1 MSNHSDARMPPT
13 AVTRWLSRR
22 SEIVFA
28 LYAMFASF
36 ATYASMY
43 AFRKPFTAATFI
55 GPEVFGID
63 YKTALIIAQVIGY
76 MLSKFIGIKV
86 VSEMSP
92 AKRAQSIIGLVLV
105 AELSLV
111 AFWRVP
117 APWNVFFMFLNGL
130 PLGMIWGLVFGYLEG
145 RRLTEV
151 LAAGLSASFIVSS
164 GFVKSVG
171 KSLLVSCQVPEHAM
185 PAVTGAL
192 FFGPLIFFVWLL
204 NQLPPPTVRDE
215 SERTRRIPMR
225 KDERRTFLVTF
236 AAGIALLTLVYMGL
250 TAYRDLRDSFA
261 AEIWAEVG
269 YGNQPL
275 IFTSTEIPV
284 AIIVLVLLGSLMAIR
299 DNRRAL
305 MANHLVIGVGFL
317 LLGGATAAFDAG
329 WIGPVVWSIAAGT
342 GLYMGYV
349 PFNCILF
356 DRLIAAYKHEAN
368 AGFLIYVADAF
379 GYLASVGVLLVKNFL
394 VVRISWVTFFIDS
407 GYAVA
412 VVGIALTIISAVYFG
427 RSLGGGAHDPIAIP
441 AMEQA

>member
-1 MSNHSDARMPPT
+1 MPPSP
-13 AVTRWLSRR
+13 VSRWLSRQ
-22 SEIVFA
+22 SGLVFA

-43 AFRKPFTAATFI
+43 AFRKPFTATSFV
-55 GPEVFGID
+55 GPDVFGID

-86 VSEMSP
+86 VSEIP
-92 AKRAQSIIGLVLV
+92 FAKRAPSIIGLVLI
-105 AELSLV
+105 AEISLV
-111 AFWRVP
+111 AFWHVP
-117 APWNVFFMFLNGL
+117 APWNVVFMFINGL

-164 GFVKSVG
+164 GFVKSIG
-171 KSLLVSCQVPEHAM
+171 KTLMTSCQVPESAM

-192 FFGPLIFFVWLL
+192 FFGPLVLFVLLL
-204 NQLPPPTVRDE
+204 NQLPPPTPRDE
-215 SERTRRIPMR
+215 RERTRRIPMR

-236 AAGIALLTLVYMGL
+236 ATGITLLTLVYMGL

-269 YGNQPL
+269 YGNQPM

-284 AIIVLVLLGSLMAIR
+284 AIIVLVLLASLMAIR

-305 MANHLVIGVGFL
+305 MANHLVIGAGFL

-329 WIGPVVWSIAAGT
+329 LIGPILWSIAAGI

-394 VVRISWVTFFIDS
+394 IVRISWVDFFVDS
-407 GYAVA
+407 GYVVAVA
-412 VVGIALTIISAVYFG
+412 GVILTVLSALYFG
-427 RSLGGGAHDPIAIP
+427 RSLGGEASDPIAIA

>member
-1 MSNHSDARMPPT
+1 
-13 AVTRWLSRR
+13 
-22 SEIVFA
+22 
-28 LYAMFASF
+28 MFASF

-43 AFRKPFTAATFI
+43 AFRKPFTAAAFI
-55 GPEVFGID
+55 GPDIAGID

-76 MLSKFIGIKV
+76 MISKFIGIKIV
-86 VSEMSP
+86 AEMPP
-92 AKRAQSIIGLVLV
+92 ARRAQSIIGLVLI
-105 AELSLV
+105 AELSLM

-117 APWNVFFMFLNGL
+117 APWNVVFMFINGL

-171 KSLLVSCQVPEHAM
+171 KSLMTSCQVPESAM
-185 PAVTGAL
+185 PAVTGAI
-192 FFGPLIFFVWLL
+192 FFGPLVLFVWLL
-204 NQLPPPTVRDE
+204 NQLPPPTAADE
-215 SERTRRIPMR
+215 RERTKRIPMR
-225 KDERRTFLVTF
+225 KDERRAFLMTF
-236 AAGIALLTLVYMGL
+236 ATGIALLTLVYMGL

-261 AEIWAEVG
+261 AEIWTEVG
-269 YGNQPL
+269 YGNQPM
-275 IFTSTEIPV
+275 IFTATEIPV
-284 AIIVLVLLGSLMAIR
+284 AVIVLVLLGSLMAIR

-305 MANHLVIGVGFL
+305 MANHLVIAAGFA
-317 LLGGATAAFDAG
+317 LLGGATAAFDSG
-329 WIGPVVWSIAAGT
+329 LIGPVVWSIAAGT

-356 DRLIAAYKHEAN
+356 DRLIAAYKREAN

-394 VVRISWVTFFIDS
+394 AVRISWVTFFVDS

-412 VVGIALTIISAVYFG
+412 VFGLLLTVISALYFG
-427 RSLGGGAHDPIAIP
+427 RSLGNEEGDAAAIP
-441 AMEQA
+441 AMENV

>member
-1 MSNHSDARMPPT
+1 MPST
-13 AVTRWLSRR
+13 LVQRWLSRR
-22 SEIVFA
+22 SGLVFA
-28 LYAMFASF
+28 MYAVFASF

-55 GPEVFGID
+55 GPDIFGID
-63 YKTALIIAQVIGY
+63 YKTAMIIAQVIGY
-76 MLSKFIGIKV
+76 MISKFIGIKIIA
-86 VSEMSP
+86 EMPP
-92 AKRAQSIIGLVLV
+92 ARRAQSIIGLVLI
-105 AELSLV
+105 AELSLM

-117 APWNVFFMFLNGL
+117 APWNVVFMFINGL

-145 RRLTEV
+145 RRFTEV

-164 GFVKSVG
+164 GFVKSIG
-171 KSLLVSCQVPEHAM
+171 KALMTSCQVPESAM

-192 FFGPLIFFVWLL
+192 FFGPLVLFVWLL
-204 NQLPPPTVRDE
+204 NQLPPPTATDE
-215 SERTRRIPMR
+215 RERTRRIPMR
-225 KDERRTFLVTF
+225 KEERRTFLLTF
-236 AAGIALLTLVYMGL
+236 ATGIVLLTLVYMGL

-269 YGNQPL
+269 FGDQPM

-299 DNRRAL
+299 DNRKAL
-305 MANHLVIGVGFL
+305 MANHLVIAAGFA
-317 LLGGATAAFDAG
+317 LLGGSTAAFDSG
-329 WIGPVVWSIAAGT
+329 LIGPVVWSIAAGT

-379 GYLASVGVLLVKNFL
+379 GYLASVGVLLIKNFL
-394 VVRISWVTFFIDS
+394 AVRISWVTFFVDS
-407 GYAVA
+407 GYVVA
-412 VVGIALTIISAVYFG
+412 VFGLLLTVVSALYFG
-427 RSLGGGAHDPIAIP
+427 RSLGHEDDGPVAMP
-441 AMEQA
+441 AMENV